1 VHTTLRSS
9 SAAALLVAAGI
20 GTLDAQASRP
30 APASFAGRYA
40 TAVILRDNDCGPVT
54 VQSMPTTVRHAA
66 GDTSLTVSHGPLTYE
81 GVVRADGSF
90 RMRPLS
96 LPPDGGVVTTITIT
110 GQFAAGRLSAAVRVD
125 VGRRPPCHY
134 TVDWSGPREP
144 NAGPAQSGTQSAAP
158 APARPV
164 LDLTPPVTGAYAITS
179 ATVIPMDRERVLR
192 RHTVLVRD
200 GRIAALGPDG
210 RVRIPA
216 GTTRI
221 DGRGKF
227 LVPGLADMHVHLL
240 DRSELLAY
248 AANGVTTVL
257 NLHGL
262 GRHLAWR
269 DSLARGLLLGP
280 RLFTSGPIVDGD
292 PPTRRTNVVVTTAV
306 QAESVVVAHKAAG
319 FDFLKIYDNVP
330 PDLYRVLAATAKRV
344 GLPMV
349 GHLPTPVGLDGF
361 LEVNGQAGLEHVE
374 ELLPFFRD
382 GRDTAGIGRLARAL
396 AANGVWVTPTV
407 TVHASSLA
415 QSRDW
420 AAVRARPA
428 MRFVRPAT
436 AEMWGWEP
444 TGRGN
449 DGNAGAR
456 ERYERTV
463 AFFERALIPALH
475 RAGVPLLAGTD
486 APIAT
491 IIPGFA
497 LAEEIGTLHRSGLSS
512 YEALRAATSGPA
524 EFLGRRGEFG
534 VIAPGAAAD
543 LVLLDADPL
552 ADLAALER
560 PRGVMVRG
568 SWLSREWLDAALERL
583 AASY

>member
-1 VHTTLRSS
+1 MLTNLTFALAAVLP
-9 SAAALLVAAGI
+9 AAAVRAAS
-20 GTLDAQASRP
+20 AQAAVP
-30 APASFAGRYA
+30 VPGSFAGRYA
-40 TAVILRDNDCGPVT
+40 TAVTLRDNDCGPVT
-54 VQSMPTTVRHAA
+54 VQSMPTTVRHAP
-66 GDTSLTVSHGPLTYE
+66 GDTSLALTHGPLTYE

-96 LPPDGGVVTTITIT
+96 LPPDGGVVTTISIN
-110 GQFAAGRLSAAVRVD
+110 GRLAGERLSAAVRVD

-134 TVDWSGPREP
+134 TVDWSGPRESNP
-144 NAGPAQSGTQSAAP
+144 GAAPGGTQSAAP
-158 APARPV
+158 APPA
-164 LDLTPPVTGAYAITS
+164 LDLTPPAPATYAITG

-192 RHTVLVRD
+192 QHTVLVRD
-200 GRIAALGPDG
+200 GRIAALGPAG

-221 DGRGKF
+221 DGRGRF

-262 GRHLAWR
+262 DRHLAWR
-269 DSLARGLLLGP
+269 DSLRRGLLLGP

-292 PPTRRTNVVVTTAV
+292 PPTRRTNVVVTTAA
-306 QAESVVVAHKAAG
+306 QAESVVVAQKAAG

-330 PDLYRVLAATAKRV
+330 PGLYRVLAATAKRA

-361 LEVNGQAGLEHVE
+361 LEVKGQAGLEHVE

-420 AAVRARPA
+420 AAVRTRPA

-449 DGNAGAR
+449 DGNAAAR

-463 AFFERALIPALH
+463 GFFERALIPALH
-475 RAGVPLLAGTD
+475 RAGVRLLAGTD
-486 APIAT
+486 APIAA

-497 LAEEIGTLHRSGLSS
+497 LAEEIETLHRSGLSS

-524 EFLGRRGEFG
+524 EFFGRGGEFG
-534 VIAPGAAAD
+534 VIAPGASAD

-583 AASY
+583 VASY

>member
-1 VHTTLRSS
+1 MHITLRSS
-9 SAAALLVAAGI
+9 SATALLAVAGVV
-20 GTLDAQASRP
+20 TLSAQASRA

-40 TAVILRDNDCGPVT
+40 TTVSLRDNDCGPVT

-66 GDTSLTVSHGPLTYE
+66 GDTLLALTHGPLTYE
-81 GVVRADGSF
+81 GVVRAGGLF

-96 LPPDGGVVTTITIT
+96 LPPDGGVVTTITVT
-110 GQFAAGRLSAAVRVD
+110 GRFAGERLSAAVRVD

-144 NAGPAQSGTQSAAP
+144 NAAQSS
-158 APARPV
+158 V
-164 LDLTPPVTGAYAITS
+164 LDLTPPAPAAYAITGT
-179 ATVIPMDRERVLR
+179 TVIPMDRERVLH

-216 GTTRI
+216 GATRI
-221 DGRGKF
+221 DGRGRF

-248 AANGVTTVL
+248 AANGITTVL

-280 RLFTSGPIVDGD
+280 RLFTSGPIVDGN
-292 PPTRRTNVVVTTAV
+292 PPTRRTNVVVTTAA
-306 QAESVVVAHKAAG
+306 QAESVVVAQKAAG

-330 PDLYRVLAATAKRV
+330 PDLYRVLAATAKRA

-361 LEVNGQAGLEHVE
+361 LEVNGQVGLEHVE

-382 GRDTAGIGRLARAL
+382 GRDTAGIGRLARAP

-420 AAVRARPA
+420 AAVRARAA

-475 RAGVPLLAGTD
+475 RAGVRLLAGTD

-497 LAEEIGTLHRSGLSS
+497 LAEEIETLHRSGLSS

-524 EFLGRRGEFG
+524 EFLGRGGEFG

-552 ADLAALER
+552 ADLAVLER

-568 SWLSREWLDAALERL
+568 SWLSREWLDAALERMVASYGET
-583 AASY
+583 AASR

>member
-1 VHTTLRSS
+1 
-9 SAAALLVAAGI
+9 
-20 GTLDAQASRP
+20 
-30 APASFAGRYA
+30 
-40 TAVILRDNDCGPVT
+40 
-54 VQSMPTTVRHAA
+54 MPTTVRHAA
-66 GDTSLTVSHGPLTYE
+66 GDTLLALTHGPLTYE
-81 GVVRADGSF
+81 GVVRAGGLF

-96 LPPDGGVVTTITIT
+96 LPPDGGVVTTITVT
-110 GQFAAGRLSAAVRVD
+110 GRFAGERLSAAVRVD
-125 VGRRPPCHY
+125 VGRRPPCRY
-134 TVDWSGPREP
+134 TVDWAGPREP
-144 NAGPAQSGTQSAAP
+144 NAAQSS
-158 APARPV
+158 V
-164 LDLTPPVTGAYAITS
+164 LDLTPPAPAAYAITG

-192 RHTVLVRD
+192 HHTVLVRD

-210 RVRIPA
+210 RVRIPG
-216 GTTRI
+216 GTARI

-248 AANGVTTVL
+248 AANGITTVL

-292 PPTRRTNVVVTTAV
+292 PPTRRTNVVVTTAA

-361 LEVNGQAGLEHVE
+361 LEVNGQVGLEHVE

-420 AAVRARPA
+420 AAVRARAA

-475 RAGVPLLAGTD
+475 RAGVRLLAGTD

-497 LAEEIGTLHRSGLSS
+497 LAEEIETLRRSGLSS
-512 YEALRAATSGPA
+512 FEVLRAATSGPA
-524 EFLGRRGEFG
+524 EFFGRGGEFG
-534 VIAPGAAAD
+534 VIAPGATAD

-552 ADLAALER
+552 ADLAVLER

-568 SWLSREWLDAALERL
+568 SWLSREWLDAALERMVASYGET
-583 AASY
+583 AASR

>member
-1 VHTTLRSS
+1 MHATLRPV
-9 SAAALLVAAGI
+9 SAAALLAVAGAFAA
-20 GTLDAQASRP
+20 LNAQASRP
-30 APASFAGRYA
+30 EPASFAGRYA
-40 TAVILRDNDCGPVT
+40 TTVSLRENDCGAVT
-54 VQSMPTTVRHAA
+54 VQSMPTTVRHTA
-66 GDTSLTVSHGPLTYE
+66 GGTSLAVTHGPLTYE

-96 LPPDGGVVTTITIT
+96 LPPDAGVVTTITIE
-110 GQFAAGRLSAAVRVD
+110 GRFAGERLSAAVRVD

-134 TVDWSGPREP
+134 TVDWSGPRE
-144 NAGPAQSGTQSAAP
+144 AAAAEPAA
-158 APARPV
+158 
-164 LDLTPPVTGAYAITS
+164 LDLTPPAPAAYALTG

-192 RHTVLVRD
+192 QHTVLVRG

-210 RVRIPA
+210 RIRIPA

-221 DGRGKF
+221 DARGKF

-248 AANGVTTVL
+248 AANGITTVL

-262 GRHLAWR
+262 ARHLAWR
-269 DSLARGLLLGP
+269 DSLQRGLLLGP

-292 PPTRRTNVVVTTAV
+292 PPTRRTNLVVTTAA
-306 QAESVVVAHKAAG
+306 QAESVVVAQKAAG

-361 LEVNGQAGLEHVE
+361 LEVKGQVGLEHVE

-382 GRDTAGIGRLARAL
+382 GRDTAGIGRLAAAL
-396 AANGVWVTPTV
+396 AANGAWVTPTV
-407 TVHASSLA
+407 TVHASYLA

-449 DGNAGAR
+449 DGNAAAR
-456 ERYERTV
+456 ERFERTV
-463 AFFERALIPALH
+463 GFFERALIPALH
-475 RAGVPLLAGTD
+475 RAGVRLLAGTD

-497 LAEEIGTLHRSGLSS
+497 LAEEIETLHRSGLSG

-534 VIAPGAAAD
+534 VIAPGASAD

-560 PRGVMVRG
+560 PRGVMLRG

-583 AASY
+583 VASYGDAASR

>member
-1 VHTTLRSS
+1 MHATLRSS
-9 SAAALLVAAGI
+9 SAAALLVAVGAVA
-20 GTLDAQASRP
+20 LNAQASRP
-30 APASFAGRYA
+30 AAASFAGRYA
-40 TAVILRDNDCGPVT
+40 TAVTLRDNDCGPVT
-54 VQSMPTTVRHAA
+54 VQSMSTTVRHAA
-66 GDTSLTVSHGPLTYE
+66 GDTSLTVLHGPLTYE

-96 LPPDGGVVTTITIT
+96 LPPDGGVVTMITIS
-110 GQFAAGRLSAAVRVD
+110 GRFAAERLSASVRVD

-144 NAGPAQSGTQSAAP
+144 TAAQSSA
-158 APARPV
+158 
-164 LDLTPPVTGAYAITS
+164 LDLTPPAPATWAITG

-210 RVRIPA
+210 RVRIPP

-221 DGRGKF
+221 DGRGRF

-280 RLFTSGPIVDGD
+280 RLLTSGPIVDGD
-292 PPTRRTNVVVTTAV
+292 PPTRRTNLVVTTAA
-306 QAESVVVAHKAAG
+306 QAESVVVAQKAAG
-319 FDFLKIYDNVP
+319 FDFIKIYDNVP

-415 QSRDW
+415 QSRGW

-456 ERYERTV
+456 ERFERTV
-463 AFFERALIPALH
+463 GFFERALIPALH
-475 RAGVPLLAGTD
+475 RAGVRLLAGTD
-486 APIAT
+486 APIAA

-497 LAEEIGTLHRSGLSS
+497 LAEEIETLHRSGLSS

-524 EFLGRRGEFG
+524 EFLGRAGEFG

-543 LVLLDADPL
+543 LVLLDGDPL

-568 SWLSREWLDAALERL
+568 SWLSREWLDAALERMVTNYGET
-583 AASY
+583 AASR